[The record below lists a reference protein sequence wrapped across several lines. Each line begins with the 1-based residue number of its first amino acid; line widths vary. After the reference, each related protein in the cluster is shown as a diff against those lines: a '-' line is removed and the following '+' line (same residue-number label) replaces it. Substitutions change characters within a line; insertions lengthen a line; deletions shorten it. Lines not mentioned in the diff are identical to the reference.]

1 LVKRQPQIGKRRVR
15 AGDVCEN
22 EPNSRSLLPGKAAK
36 VLLRRCGSIEDSNG
50 AVGIR
55 PQGPVEASSGRVFSM
70 SGAKHEGYVGP
81 NDPAYYAPRDL
92 KERGADEPS
101 SKVPVQTEERRS
113 RTTTEEQPLK
123 PARRSEMFTKA
134 VAQAMQEA
142 MQSTP
147 VEAPSVLRDMSG
159 RRALV
164 SQAIRFSIAVA
175 VAASIATLLVM
186 AIPASQRPAGQS
198 AASQSAANQ
207 SAASQPAASQST
219 ASQSND
225 AASVSA
231 AWQSMKSSIMPAP
244 SPKRVATLSVQDGS
258 GLVNDSLPLG
268 IHVGAPPPGSTVS
281 IGGLPAG
288 AQLTSGKRIGPN
300 EWRVSASEVSGV
312 SVIPPNGFVGQM
324 QLTAELRDG
333 DGAALTGTST
343 RLSWTA
349 PVVTA
354 PVVAAAA
361 IAAPAPAAVIAA
373 PAPAAPAAAS
383 PALREFMRTLDQ
395 KEVAALVRRG
405 QDLLASGDVQ
415 SARLLLMR
423 GAEARDARAALLVG
437 TTYDPVL
444 LKQLG
449 ANGPLADVAQA
460 RLWYQRAKEWGEP
473 DAQRQLDALVLA
485 R

>member
-1 LVKRQPQIGKRRVR
+1 
-15 AGDVCEN
+15 
-22 EPNSRSLLPGKAAK
+22 
-36 VLLRRCGSIEDSNG
+36 
-50 AVGIR
+50 
-55 PQGPVEASSGRVFSM
+55 M
-70 SGAKHEGYVGP
+70 SGPKHEGYVGP

-92 KERGADEPS
+92 KERGAGEPS

-164 SQAIRFSIAVA
+164 SQAFRFSIAVA

-198 AASQSAANQ
+198 AASQSAE
-207 SAASQPAASQST
+207 SQST

-231 AWQSMKSSIMPAP
+231 AWQSMKSSIMPAPQPAP

-268 IHVGAPPPGSTVS
+268 IHVGAPPPGGTVS

-395 KEVAALVRRG
+395 KEIAALVRRG